1 MTITRQR
8 GPPTLRSRLFFTAV
22 PDSCGIYRRKPN
34 RGVVFGFMAED
45 WPNPDH
51 ELGIKQIIWFAL
63 PIMLLVTAMIA
74 PFLF

>member
-1 MTITRQR
+1 MWNLQK
-8 GPPTLRSRLFFTAV
+8 
-22 PDSCGIYRRKPN
+22 KPN

-63 PIMLLVTAMIA
+63 PIMLLVAAMIA